1 MLFPTIIVENFFEK
15 PKELID
21 FSKKLE
27 YEKDKVNS
35 WPGVRSKSFHII
47 NEKLYLFVIKKVLS
61 YFYDFNLLTLNNE
74 EMLFDNTYVGFHKI
88 KEQDIKGFKDLKH
101 RDYETH
107 LAGLIYLNNENNI
120 KTGTKLY
127 SDCKVVKNSFI
138 LPKEKLIISNKF
150 NTMVAYDGNNLHGPS
165 GFLKNNKERLNIV
178 FFINKIITKKFPIE
192 RANLIKGF

>member
-15 PKELID
+15 PKELIN

-47 NEKLYLFVIKKVLS
+47 NEKLYFFVIKKVLS
-61 YFYDFNLLTLNNE
+61 YFYDYNLLTLNNE

-88 KEQDIKGFKDLKH
+88 KEKDIKGFKDLKH

-127 SDCKVVKNSFI
+127 SDCEVVKNSFI
-138 LPKEKLIISNKF
+138 SPKEKLIIANKF
-150 NTMVAYDGNNLHGPS
+150 NTMIAYDGNNLHGPS

-178 FFINKIITKKFPIE
+178 FFINKIITKKFPTE